1 MQFPRKSRA
10 VPVWLCKSPGV
21 LCIIGCI
28 CLSVFGFMGGGSQVF
43 AATAGST
50 PGGHIADP
58 VVRQVDIARPAVVRI
73 ITKLGAHLTVQ
84 FTQTSQGVTFPLG
97 GGSYP
102 LELSGSGAFISAH
115 GDILTADH
123 VVNPPHDQSIT
134 DFLYQTAAPD
144 IADYINAH
152 LRVNQPATSSDVVAE
167 LEAGVFPSTPAY
179 DQASSEVYLS
189 TAYAGP
195 MSGTKLKDV
204 PAKIH
209 AAVDRIEAQS
219 SFDAMDVAIIH
230 VTGMDNMPSIQLDDS
245 SQVAE
250 QDKLTVIGFPGL
262 GDVSL
267 APTNLLTSSINTL
280 YVSAIKTTD
289 ANAPLIQVGGNIEH
303 GDSGGPVLDDSGHIV
318 GIVSFGLFNPNET
331 GSTTFLQAANS
342 ARTLIQAQS
351 INTTPGAFQHAWA
364 QAFNDYAS
372 TSAGH
377 WHTAFRELQELVDN
391 YPGFLGAAPYLA
403 YAQSQTSTEQPATT
417 PTSTPGSN
425 PTLMIV
431 LSLLGVLVV
440 LILGAVVFVVMKRR
454 SQAVPAGAAQG
465 FGTYA
470 HPQSGMP
477 GAYVPPQPNYP
488 SILGSTSG
496 TYPPVPASYNS
507 AWYEQA
513 TSAVPQTPQPAFDAT
528 PMPVATIAPRKITK
542 PLTHM
547 PFSAQDGAVVQT
559 ARPSMPTWAPL
570 PYTPQPAER
579 MNDVSV
585 ATPLIEPVAQPD
597 VQDESTT
604 MVPMDVFAAEAWQP
618 VVVPAASEI
627 SQNDVLS
634 VLGQSSSSARNFS
647 VPRRPVMFSQEA
659 GSSGVHTWVAPCG
672 HTNTPEVRFC
682 RVCGQPVQEHNAETS
697 DL

>member
-10 VPVWLCKSPGV
+10 VPVWLRKSPGV

-28 CLSVFGFMGGGSQVF
+28 CLSVFGCMGGGSQVF
-43 AATAGST
+43 AAMAEST

-73 ITKLGAHLTVQ
+73 ITKLGARLTVQ

-97 GGSYP
+97 GGNYP

-134 DFLYQTAAPD
+134 DFLYQTAASD

-167 LEAGVFPSTPAY
+167 LEAGVFTSTPAY

-262 GDVSL
+262 GDVSV
-267 APTNLLTSSINTL
+267 APINLLTSSINTL
-280 YVSAIKTTD
+280 YVSALKTTD

-377 WHTAFRELQELVDN
+377 WHTAFRELQDLVDN

-417 PTSTPGSN
+417 PSTPGSN
-425 PTLMIV
+425 PTSMIV

-465 FGTYA
+465 FGAYA

-488 SILGSTSG
+488 PMLGSTSG

-542 PLTHM
+542 PLVHL
-547 PFSAQDGAVVQT
+547 PFSTQDGAVVQT
-559 ARPSMPTWAPL
+559 ERPSMPTWAPL
-570 PYTPQPAER
+570 PHTPQP
-579 MNDVSV
+579 DVL
-585 ATPLIEPVAQPD
+585 A
-597 VQDESTT
+597 ESTT
-604 MVPMDVFAAEAWQP
+604 MVPMDEPAAASQP

-627 SQNDVLS
+627 PQNETLS

-647 VPRRPVMFSQEA
+647 VPRRPVTFSQEA

-682 RVCGQPVQEHNAETS
+682 RVCGQPVQEHNAEAS
-697 DL
+697 EL